1 MLPSYK
7 NGESAYTP
15 ICSMFLSFFWRWR
28 PMDRNR
34 FLLFFLAVLGGFAPS
49 FAMSHSPDVAKR
61 LDGSAVRVCV
71 DVQIAPDMWLP
82 GSVEKANQNL
92 SSLLRGAIFRLVRK
106 DGGDPYGDQGKHKIV
121 RTNDY
126 AVCRE
131 SSAAK
136 ANLRYEYLANGS
148 PYKVYMSVHDEDI
161 DVEKNYT
168 HDISKEVH
176 FAKMNTNKIYIIED
190 IRQRAEE
197 IYDLLKKHLIEE

>member
-1 MLPSYK
+1 
-7 NGESAYTP
+7 
-15 ICSMFLSFFWRWR
+15 
-28 PMDRNR
+28 MDRNR
-34 FLLFFLAVLGGFAPS
+34 FLLFFLAVLGSFTPS

-82 GSVEKANQNL
+82 GNVEKANQNL

-131 SSAAK
+131 TSTAK
-136 ANLRYEYLANGS
+136 ANLRYEYLPNGS

-161 DVEKNYT
+161 DVEKAYT
-168 HDISKEVH
+168 HDISEEIQY
-176 FAKMNTNKIYIIED
+176 AKVNNNQSYIIED
-190 IRQRAEE
+190 IRERAEE
-197 IYDLLKKHLIEE
+197 IYTFLKRNLMEE